1 MISDKELPVFDSYI
15 AVVLHVVTNI
25 CTRPRVFTFT
35 QPANTRIDCL
45 PEKAPKTGHQI
56 KQARR

>member
-15 AVVLHVVTNI
+15 AVVLHEVTNI
-25 CTRPRVFTFT
+25 CTRSRVFTFT
-35 QPANTRIDCL
+35 QLANTRIDCL
-45 PEKAPKTGHQI
+45 PKTGHQI